1 MLVLQP
7 VVAAWHAQEQ
17 AAVPATG
24 TVATAEQVANPATV
38 VSEPTPGNPETIT
51 SETIAKWY
59 SAFLEYEKE
68 RRAAFPQGIP
78 AKDTPFDIVLL
89 NVCSLSNDDLI
100 ASEELAQH
108 PVFDQFNIRFDRFN
122 SATSYSGPATLRLLN
137 AMCGQVDHDTLYDE
151 RRPEC
156 EIMNRLDQLGFKQH
170 MFFDHHGQYDNYLQ
184 TMRDKAGLTAPLE
197 STKKYP
203 VRYVAFDDEPISDD
217 LAVMRDWLRTLNRDK
232 EAKRTVTLFNFIAL
246 HDGNRLPRQ
255 SRWEAFKPRLKIFLD
270 DLQRVIREIERS
282 GRKVMLVVV
291 PEHGAAVRG
300 DRVQTARLRD
310 IPSMRITQVPT
321 MVKFIGIKNMPQE
334 TIHVTGNTSYLAMAE
349 LIGKVIES
357 NYFSVDGGSIP
368 LQELIQDL
376 PETNPVS
383 ENGQSVVLTY
393 KDQDYIRRN
402 KGEWVVYPTDR

>member
-1 MLVLQP
+1 
-7 VVAAWHAQEQ
+7 
-17 AAVPATG
+17 
-24 TVATAEQVANPATV
+24 
-38 VSEPTPGNPETIT
+38 
-51 SETIAKWY
+51 
-59 SAFLEYEKE
+59 
-68 RRAAFPQGIP
+68 
-78 AKDTPFDIVLL
+78 
-89 NVCSLSNDDLI
+89 
-100 ASEELAQH
+100 
-108 PVFDQFNIRFDRFN
+108 
-122 SATSYSGPATLRLLN
+122 
-137 AMCGQVDHDTLYDE
+137 
-151 RRPEC
+151 
-156 EIMNRLDQLGFKQH
+156 MNRLDQLGFKQH

-197 STKKYP
+197 SSKKYP

-232 EAKRTVTLFNFIAL
+232 DVKRTVTLFNFIAL

-255 SRWEAFKPRLKIFLD
+255 SRWEAFKPRLKVFLD
-270 DLQRVIREIERS
+270 DLQRIIREIERS

-393 KDQDYIRRN
+393 KGQDYIRRN